1 MTTLVIIVC
10 LLSILIISYTTG
22 NHQANVLMVK
32 LGGSLEEISKWT
44 RYPIIVNYLF
54 LGLLPLI
61 LAIYQ
66 LGLIGALYA
75 PIAIIVVSKL
85 AVKFLRSQLRV
96 RLASKEKAFTY
107 IQHNGDKAMVGT
119 MMHPINEL
127 KWLIAHSK
135 SAQHLAIS
143 DGEQINPKI
152 HEAFKFQVDAL
163 DNISKKELEHYSE

>member
-10 LLSILIISYTTG
+10 LLSILITSYTTG

-44 RYPIIVNYLF
+44 RYPIIVNYIFFGLF
-54 LGLLPLI
+54 PLI

-66 LGLIGALYA
+66 LGLIGVLYV
-75 PIAIIVVSKL
+75 PIAIVAISKL
-85 AVKFLRSQLRV
+85 TSKFLTSQLKA

-107 IQHNGDKAMVGT
+107 IQHNSDRATVSS

-127 KWLIAHSK
+127 KWLIAHPK

-143 DGEQINPKI
+143 DSEQINPKI